1 MDIEHFQIIVNA
13 MLSWQSETHP
23 PKKSPSRQAVVAAAP
38 RDELD
43 DDEEYVDEEEFEPE
57 ESLNLEPDAPEVVG
71 AEAEADADSD
81 ADLLDADL
89 PN

>member
-1 MDIEHFQIIVNA
+1 VDIEHFQIIVNA
-13 MLSWQSETHP
+13 MLSWQDETHA
-23 PKKSPSRQAVVAAAP
+23 PKKSPSRSAVVSAAP

-57 ESLNLEPDAPEVVG
+57 ESLNIQADAPE
-71 AEAEADADSD
+71 AADAD

-89 PN
+89 PD